1 MREPVSEPVS
11 EPVPDPFTTDRGLL
25 FTVAY
30 EILGSVSEAEDAV
43 QDAWERWHAADTT
56 EVQHPRAYATRIV
69 ARVSLNRLRAASRL
83 RETYVGPWLPE
94 PVLTAPDV
102 ADDVIRADAVSMA
115 MLVVLE
121 TLSPVERTVFVLREV
136 FDLPM
141 ADIAEVLDRSEPTVR
156 QLAHRA
162 REHVHARRPR
172 YDADR
177 ERHREVTEAFLA
189 ACRQGDLDT
198 LVGCW
203 THRCS

>member
-1 MREPVSEPVS
+1 MSEPVS

-43 QDAWERWHAADTT
+43 QGRLGALARRRHDRGPAPPGLRDADRGS
-56 EVQHPRAYATRIV
+56 
-69 ARVSLNRLRAASRL
+69 VSLNRLRAASRL